1 MPQVQFGIGFVAPL
15 VVIIGAYTALAVR
28 LHRLLAAGNKAGVK
42 RPGRAMTRTTIV
54 VTAAFVVTQL
64 PFYVVEMLH
73 AVKADQLA
81 STRREAAAA
90 ANFTHPH
97 QQTAEP
103 PLIAISPASA
113 AEMQLYIWL
122 NVISKMLVFVSC
134 CINPVI
140 YGLLNHN
147 YRQSAF
153 HYIRGVV
160 YIQGAAKK

>member
-1 MPQVQFGIGFVAPL
+1 MQFGVGFVAPFI
-15 VVIIGAYTALAVR
+15 VIIAAYIALGVR
-28 LHRLLAAGNKAGVK
+28 LRRLLAVGSKAAVK
-42 RPGRAMTRTTIV
+42 RPGRAMTRTTLV

-81 STRREAAAA
+81 STRRDAATAA
-90 ANFTHPH
+90 GNLTHPH
-97 QQTAEP
+97 QEPLSLTAQP
-103 PLIAISPASA
+103 PLITISPASE
-113 AEMQLYIWL
+113 AEIRLYISL

-147 YRQSAF
+147 YSQ
-153 HYIRGVV
+153 
-160 YIQGAAKK
+160 